1 MRGMAPTMECMR
13 DGGRWMRPSKFTE
26 MEIMQALAKVAAGT
40 PAAQVCRV
48 LGITETTFYRWRSK
62 YDVGRTTDPR
72 EVRRLQEENKK
83 LKQLV
88 AELVLEKQSAGDDK
102 ERADVRRPTAR

>member
-1 MRGMAPTMECMR
+1 
-13 DGGRWMRPSKFTE
+13 MRPSKFTE
-26 MEIMQALAKVAAGT
+26 TEIMQALAKVAGGT

-62 YDVGRTTDPR
+62 YDVSRTADPR

-88 AELVLEKQSAGDDK
+88 AELVLERQSAGDDK
-102 ERADVRRPTAR
+102 ERADVRRQTTR

>member
-1 MRGMAPTMECMR
+1 
-13 DGGRWMRPSKFTE
+13 MRPSKFTE
-26 MEIMQALAKVAAGT
+26 GEIMQALAKVAAGT
-40 PAAQVCRV
+40 PAAQVCRA

-62 YDVGRTTDPR
+62 YDVIRTTDPR

-88 AELVLEKQSAGDDK
+88 AELVLEKQSVGDEK
-102 ERADVRRPTAR
+102 ERSDLRRQTTKQHP